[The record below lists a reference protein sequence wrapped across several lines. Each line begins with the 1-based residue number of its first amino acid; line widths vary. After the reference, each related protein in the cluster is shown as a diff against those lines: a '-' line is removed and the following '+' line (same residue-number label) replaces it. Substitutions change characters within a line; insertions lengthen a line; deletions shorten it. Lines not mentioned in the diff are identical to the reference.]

1 MNDVDPP
8 SRTPAVTGV
17 ELGVGLSM
25 AFAALAFFLHSNA
38 TWSLHSLWQF
48 IPQSV
53 QTEECSTSQN
63 RRRSYITDNT
73 VHFMFCR
80 RSPQTS
86 CVSCQAKT
94 IALVSHERQRWGG
107 GGGCG
112 SDCRLHHANIVSKYA
127 TQKTAGHFP
136 RVARLYQ

>member
-107 GGGCG
+107 GEVAVVLTAD
-112 SDCRLHHANIVSKYA
+112 SIMQTSSQN
-127 TQKTAGHFP
+127 TQHRKPQDTF
-136 RVARLYQ
+136 LE